1 LVLGSAPRKP
11 RKTPTSLGSPPNYGA
26 SLTAW
31 LCVIKI
37 EIRKNY
43 DELYNI
49 KLDVNVIIY
58 LYIIPRFI
66 KMN

>member
-1 LVLGSAPRKP
+1 M
-11 RKTPTSLGSPPNYGA
+11 SLGLKTY
-26 SLTAW
+26 
-31 LCVIKI
+31 KI